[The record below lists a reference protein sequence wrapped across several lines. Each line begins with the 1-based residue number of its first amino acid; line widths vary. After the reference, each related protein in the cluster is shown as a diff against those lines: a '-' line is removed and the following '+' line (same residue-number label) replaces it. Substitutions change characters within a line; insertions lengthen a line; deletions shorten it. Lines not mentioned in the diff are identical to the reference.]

1 MMPVRY
7 VALLR
12 GVNVGT
18 AKRIAMADLRAVAE
32 QLGFT
37 GIKTLLNSGNL
48 VFTAPGSAAA
58 LRTRLA
64 QAIWHELGVDTL
76 VTVLTA
82 AELGAILA
90 ENPLGKVVRNPSR
103 YIVCVPQTR
112 ADRRKLLPLTRE
124 PWRPEAF
131 ALGTRTGYLWIP
143 DGVTESRLAKAVERA
158 LAPRVTSRTWSTMQ
172 KLHTLAAG

>member
-1 MMPVRY
+1 MPVRC

-18 AKRIAMADLRAVAE
+18 ARRIAMADLRAVAE
-32 QLGFT
+32 QLGCT
-37 GIKTLLNSGNL
+37 GVKTLLNSGNL
-48 VFTAPGSAAA
+48 VFTAPSGAAA
-58 LRTRLA
+58 LQTRLA
-64 QAIWHELGVDTL
+64 QAIRHELGVDTR
-76 VTVLTA
+76 VTLLTA

-90 ENPLGKVVRNPSR
+90 ENPLRKVARNPSR
-103 YIVCVPQTR
+103 YIVSVPQART
-112 ADRRKLLPLTRE
+112 DRRKLLPLTRE

-131 ALGTRTGYLWIP
+131 ALGARAGYLWIP

-158 LAPRVTSRTWSTMQ
+158 LAPRVTSRNWSTMQ